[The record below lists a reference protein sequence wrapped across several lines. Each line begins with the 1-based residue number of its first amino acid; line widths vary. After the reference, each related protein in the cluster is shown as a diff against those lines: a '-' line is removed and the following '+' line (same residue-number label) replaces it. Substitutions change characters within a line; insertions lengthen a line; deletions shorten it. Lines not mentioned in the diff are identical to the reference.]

1 MHHKRHSGVILL
13 PILAVLALFAYILF
27 RGSSAAVSIPSLN
40 PSKIV
45 EEINSNATESTV
57 ESPVLYGPYTVIRV
71 VDGDT
76 AMIDID
82 GEETRVRFIGVDTPE
97 SVNPDESKNTP
108 EGKVASDFTKALLS
122 NQEVYLEYDVD
133 QYDDYSR
140 TLAYVYL
147 DDQKTM
153 VQDELLK
160 AGLATTMTIQPNS
173 KYADRFYALQVEAR
187 ENFVGFWRTGFF
199 GG

>member
-1 MHHKRHSGVILL
+1 MRRKRHSGVILL

-187 ENFVGFWRTGFF
+187 EHFVGFWRTGFF

>member
-1 MHHKRHSGVILL
+1 MRRKRHSGVILL

-108 EGKVASDFTKALLS
+108 EGKVASDFTKDLLS

-153 VQDELLK
+153 VQDELLT

-187 ENFVGFWRTGFF
+187 EHFVGFWRTGFF

>member
-1 MHHKRHSGVILL
+1 MILL

-187 ENFVGFWRTGFF
+187 EHFVGFWRTGFF

>member
-1 MHHKRHSGVILL
+1 MRRKRHNGVILL

-187 ENFVGFWRTGFF
+187 EHFVGFWRTGFF

>member
-13 PILAVLALFAYILF
+13 PILAVLALFVYIFL
-27 RGSSAAVSIPSLN
+27 GDSDTVISLPSFD

-45 EEINSNATESTV
+45 EEINPNVTESPV
-57 ESPVLYGPYTVIRV
+57 ESPILYGPYTVLRV

-108 EGKVASDFTKALLS
+108 EGKVASDFTKDLLS

-187 ENFVGFWRTGFF
+187 EHFVGFWRTGFF

>member
-13 PILAVLALFAYILF
+13 PILAVLALFVYIFL
-27 RGSSAAVSIPSLN
+27 GDSDTVISLPSFD

-45 EEINSNATESTV
+45 EEINPNVTESPV
-57 ESPVLYGPYTVIRV
+57 ESPILYGPYTVLRV

-122 NQEVYLEYDVD
+122 SQEVYLEYDVN

-140 TLAYVYL
+140 KLAYVYL